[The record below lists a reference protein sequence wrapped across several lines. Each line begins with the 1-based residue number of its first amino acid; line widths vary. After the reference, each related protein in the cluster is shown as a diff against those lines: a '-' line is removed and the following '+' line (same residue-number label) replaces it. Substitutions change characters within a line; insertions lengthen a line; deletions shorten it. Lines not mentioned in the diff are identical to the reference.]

1 MSLSYKQMIDSL
13 DFCNN
18 EGYLM
23 YNNKPKFNDEWFFK
37 QLKSHLNPKD
47 YENFINK
54 GISLKDLSKD
64 SLLLMKYVISNAS
77 KEMENL
83 CGLVNYTRLIHTIV
97 VLYNKFGKN
106 LYNYRKSF
114 LIHDIQILT
123 RDILIDRMEETIQKI
138 PSFYGYKSAML
149 IYKNDENES
158 FARYHMSI
166 DGYFQFII
174 EDGEEGIK
182 ALKNGWRNFKVWKFY
197 RRLEKQGKIPVYK
210 DKEVEENLW
219 YFPKRCV
226 DCMFKFEDLDKIETI
241 SPMDET
247 IAKNIANGIGR
258 FSSVLLAFHV
268 YGVFETASKLCSF
281 SALHVRSKV
290 PKKVLS
296 ELYRNGISL
305 NDYIKNEI
313 TTITKNYDTPSW
325 WDLTVFV
332 IPIVWE
338 DWILVEWLLQK
349 LRTSFKSMVKTRVH
363 YVHGTK
369 LKYNYFK
376 KLDEIT
382 PEDLTNGIKTSPSVA
397 FKNSEERLRKLR
409 MDEEKNIELPI
420 SPFKETESVK
430 QLKCSFDFIEESKF
444 MNNCVSGYINSAK
457 YGSCFIYHVDSSNHH
472 GTMEIDK
479 HGSVV
484 QLYSIHNEDPEP
496 EVMYAVAEWLKVNN
510 LEVSEVIKEWRNALN
525 NDQKS
530 QFDKVYCN

>member
-1 MSLSYKQMIDSL
+1 MSYKQMIDSL
-13 DFCNN
+13 DFYNN

-23 YNNKPKFNDEWFFK
+23 YNNKPKIYNEWFFR
-37 QLKSHLNPKD
+37 QLKSFLNPKD
-47 YENFINK
+47 YENFVKK

-64 SLLLMKYVISNAS
+64 SLLLTKYMINKAS
-77 KEMENL
+77 KEMETY
-83 CGLVNYTRLIHTIV
+83 CGLGNYTRLIHAIV

-106 LYNYRKSF
+106 LYNYKKRF
-114 LIHDIQILT
+114 LVHDIQILT
-123 RDILIDRMEETIQKI
+123 RDILIDRIEETIQKI
-138 PSFYGYKSAML
+138 PSFYGYKAAML
-149 IYKNDENES
+149 TYRMDENES
-158 FARYHMSI
+158 FARYYMGI

-174 EDGEEGIK
+174 EDEEEGIK
-182 ALKNGWRNFKVWKFY
+182 ALNNGWRNFKLWKFY
-197 RRLEKQGKIPVYK
+197 RKLEKQRKIPVYK
-210 DKEVEENLW
+210 DEEVEENLW
-219 YFPKRCV
+219 YSKKHS
-226 DCMFKFEDLDKIETI
+226 DCTFKFEDLDKIETI

-247 IAKNIANGIGR
+247 IAKNIATGVGK
-258 FSSVLLAFHV
+258 FSSVLLAYHV
-268 YGVFETASKLCSF
+268 YGVFETASKLCGF
-281 SALHVRSKV
+281 NALHMHNKV

-296 ELYRNGISL
+296 ELFRNGLSL
-305 NDYIKNEI
+305 NDYIKKEI
-313 TTITKNYDTPSW
+313 ISITKDYDTPGW
-325 WDLTVFV
+325 WDLTFFV
-332 IPIVWE
+332 IPVVWE

-369 LKYNYFK
+369 LKYNYFR

-397 FKNSEERLRKLR
+397 FKNSEERLRRLR

-457 YGSCFIYHVDSSNHH
+457 YGSCFIYHVESSDHH

-510 LEVSEVIKEWRNALN
+510 LEVSEVIKEWRATLD

-530 QFDKVYCN
+530 KFDEVYSN

>member
-1 MSLSYKQMIDSL
+1 MPYKQMIDSL
-13 DFCNN
+13 DFYNN

-37 QLKSHLNPKD
+37 QLKLYLNPKD
-47 YENFINK
+47 YENFVKK
-54 GISLKDLSKD
+54 GIRLKDLSKD
-64 SLLLMKYVISNAS
+64 SLFIMKHMIHKAS
-77 KEMENL
+77 KEMETYYS
-83 CGLVNYTRLIHTIV
+83 GLGNYTRHINAII

-106 LYNYRKSF
+106 LYNYKKRF
-114 LIHDIQILT
+114 LVHDIQILT
-123 RDILIDRMEETIQKI
+123 RDMMIDKMEEIIQKI

-149 IYKNDENES
+149 IYKMDEKES
-158 FARYHMSI
+158 FARYIGI
-166 DGYFQFII
+166 DGYFQFIV
-174 EDGEEGIK
+174 EDEKEGIK
-182 ALKNGWRNFKVWKFY
+182 ALKNGWRNFKLWRFY

-210 DKEVEENLW
+210 NKEVEDNLW
-219 YFPKRCV
+219 YSKKYS
-226 DCMFKFEDLDKIETI
+226 DCTFKFEDLDLDKIETI

-247 IAKNIANGIGR
+247 IAKNIATGVGK
-258 FSSVLLAFHV
+258 FSSVLLAYHV
-268 YGVFETASKLCSF
+268 YGVFETATKLCGMYN
-281 SALHVRSKV
+281 KI

-296 ELYRNGISL
+296 EIFRNGMSL
-305 NDYIKNEI
+305 NDYVKKEIISIIKD
-313 TTITKNYDTPSW
+313 YDTPSW
-325 WDLTVFV
+325 WDLTFFV
-332 IPIVWE
+332 VPTVWE

-376 KLDEIT
+376 KLDEII

-397 FKNSEERLRKLR
+397 FKNSEERLRRLR
-409 MDEEKNIELPI
+409 MDKEKNIELPI

-457 YGSCFIYHVDSSNHH
+457 YGSCFIYHVESSDHH

-510 LEVSEVIKEWRNALN
+510 LEVSEVIKEWRNTLN

-530 QFDKVYCN
+530 KFDEIYCH

>member
-1 MSLSYKQMIDSL
+1 MSYKQMIDSL
-13 DFCNN
+13 DFYNN

-23 YNNKPKFNDEWFFK
+23 YNNKPKFNNGWFFK
-37 QLKSHLNPKD
+37 QLKLFLKPKD
-47 YENFINK
+47 YENFTNK
-54 GISLKDLSKD
+54 GISLKELTQD
-64 SLLLMKYVISNAS
+64 SLLLMKYMIGKAS
-77 KEMENL
+77 KEMETY
-83 CGLVNYTRLIHTIV
+83 CGLGNYTSIIHAIA
-97 VLYNKFGKN
+97 VLYNKFGKSM
-106 LYNYRKSF
+106 YNYKKRF
-114 LIHDIQILT
+114 LISDIQILT
-123 RDILIDRMEETIQKI
+123 RDILIDKMEEIIQKL
-138 PSFYGYKSAML
+138 PSFYGYKSVML
-149 IYKNDENES
+149 IYKMDENES
-158 FARYHMSI
+158 FARYMGI
-166 DGYFQFII
+166 GGYFQFII
-174 EDGEEGIK
+174 EDEEEGIK
-182 ALKNGWRNFKVWKFY
+182 ALNNGWRNFKVWKFY

-219 YFPKRCV
+219 YYPKKRDDCV
-226 DCMFKFEDLDKIETI
+226 FKFEDLDKIETI

-247 IAKNIANGIGR
+247 IAENIATGVGK
-258 FSSVLLAFHV
+258 FSSVLLAYHV
-268 YGVFETASKLCSF
+268 YGVFETASKLCGF
-281 SALHVRSKV
+281 NALHMHNKV

-313 TTITKNYDTPSW
+313 TTITKDYDTPSW
-325 WDLTVFV
+325 WDLTFFV

-369 LKYNYFK
+369 LKYTYFR

-397 FKNSEERLRKLR
+397 FKNSEERLRKIR

-420 SPFKETESVK
+420 APFKETESVK
-430 QLKCSFDFIEESKF
+430 QLKCSFDFIDESKF

-457 YGSCFIYHVDSSNHH
+457 YGSCFIYHVESSDHH

-479 HGSVV
+479 YGSVV

-496 EVMYAVAEWLKVNN
+496 EVMYAIAEWLKVNS
-510 LEVSEVIKEWRNALN
+510 LEISEVIKDWRNTLN

-530 QFDKVYCN
+530 KFDKVYSN

>member
-1 MSLSYKQMIDSL
+1 MSYTQMIDSL
-13 DFCNN
+13 DFYNN

-23 YNNKPKFNDEWFFK
+23 YNSKPKFNDEWFFK
-37 QLKSHLNPKD
+37 QLKSYLNPKD

-64 SLLLMKYVISNAS
+64 SLFIMKYMIHKAS
-77 KEMENL
+77 KEMETYYS
-83 CGLVNYTRLIHTIV
+83 GLGNYTRHIHAIV

-106 LYNYRKSF
+106 LYNYKKRF
-114 LIHDIQILT
+114 LVHDIQILT
-123 RDILIDRMEETIQKI
+123 RDILIDKMEEIIQKI

-149 IYKNDENES
+149 TYKTDEKES
-158 FARYHMSI
+158 FARYMGI

-174 EDGEEGIK
+174 EDEKEGVK
-182 ALKNGWRNFKVWKFY
+182 ALKNGWRNFNVWKFY

-219 YFPKRCV
+219 YYAKKRS
-226 DCMFKFEDLDKIETI
+226 DCTFKFKFEDLDKIETI

-247 IAKNIANGIGR
+247 IAKNIATGIGK

-268 YGVFETASKLCSF
+268 YGVLETASKLCGMCN
-281 SALHVRSKV
+281 KV

-296 ELYRNGISL
+296 ELFRNGISF

-313 TTITKNYDTPSW
+313 ISITKNYVTPSW
-325 WDLTVFV
+325 WNLTFFV
-332 IPIVWE
+332 IPVVWE

-369 LKYNYFK
+369 LKYTYFK

-397 FKNSEERLRKLR
+397 FKNSEERLRKIR
-409 MDEEKNIELPI
+409 MDEETNIELPI
-420 SPFKETESVK
+420 APFKETESVK
-430 QLKCSFDFIEESKF
+430 QLKCSFDFMDESKF

-457 YGSCFIYHVDSSNHH
+457 YGSCFIYHVESSDHH

-496 EVMYAVAEWLKVNN
+496 EVMYAVAEWLKVNS
-510 LEVSEVIKEWRNALN
+510 LEISEVIKDWRNTLN

-530 QFDKVYCN
+530 QFDKIYSN

>member
-1 MSLSYKQMIDSL
+1 MRGEDNMAYTQKLDLLSFYS
-13 DFCNN
+13 
-18 EGYLM
+18 EGYELQI
-23 YNNKPKFNDEWFFK
+23 NDKWFFG

-54 GISLKDLSKD
+54 GITLDDLSKD
-64 SLLLMKYVISNAS
+64 LSLLTAFKW
-77 KEMENL
+77 METRY
-83 CGLVNYTRLIHTIV
+83 GLVNYTRLEYVIV
-97 VLYNKFGKN
+97 MLYNKFGKD
-106 LYNYRKSF
+106 LYNYKKRF
-114 LIHDIQILT
+114 LISDIQILS
-123 RDILIDRMEETIQKI
+123 RIILIYKLEETIQKL
-138 PSFYGYKSAML
+138 PSFFGYRSAMR
-149 IYKNDENES
+149 IYKMDQNKS
-158 FARYHMSI
+158 YATYTKI

-174 EDGEEGIK
+174 EDEKEGVK
-182 ALKNGWRNFKVWKFY
+182 ALKNGWRNFEVWKFY

-219 YFPKRCV
+219 CYAKKCS
-226 DCMFKFEDLDKIETI
+226 DCTFKFEDIDKIETI

-247 IAKNIANGIGR
+247 IAKNIATGVGR

-268 YGVFETASKLCSF
+268 YGVFETASKLCGF

-369 LKYNYFK
+369 LKYTYFR

-420 SPFKETESVK
+420 APFKETESVK

-457 YGSCFIYHVDSSNHH
+457 YGSCFIYHIESSNHH

-484 QLYSIHNEDPEP
+484 QLYSMHNEDPEP
-496 EVMYAVAEWLKVNN
+496 EVMYAVAEWLKINS
-510 LEVSEVIKEWRNALN
+510 LEISEVIKKWRNTLN

-530 QFDKVYCN
+530 QFDKVYSN

>member
-1 MSLSYKQMIDSL
+1 MSYKQMIDSL
-13 DFCNN
+13 DFYNN

-23 YNNKPKFNDEWFFK
+23 YNSKPKFNNEWFFK
-37 QLKSHLNPKD
+37 QLKSYLNPKD

-54 GISLKDLSKD
+54 GIRLKDLSKD
-64 SLLLMKYVISNAS
+64 SLFIMKHMIHKAS
-77 KEMENL
+77 KEMETYYS
-83 CGLVNYTRLIHTIV
+83 GLGNYTRHIHAIV
-97 VLYNKFGKN
+97 VLYNRFGKN
-106 LYNYRKSF
+106 LYNYKKHF
-114 LIHDIQILT
+114 LVHDIQILT
-123 RDILIDRMEETIQKI
+123 RDILIDKMEEIIQKI

-149 IYKNDENES
+149 IYKTDEKES
-158 FARYHMSI
+158 FARYMGI

-174 EDGEEGIK
+174 EDEKEGVK
-182 ALKNGWRNFKVWKFY
+182 ALNSGCRNFKVWKFY
-197 RRLEKQGKIPVYK
+197 RKLEKQGKIPLYK

-219 YFPKRCV
+219 YYPKKHN

-247 IAKNIANGIGR
+247 IAKNIATGVGR

-268 YGVFETASKLCSF
+268 YGVFETASKLCSSF

-296 ELYRNGISL
+296 ELFRNGMSL
-305 NDYIKNEI
+305 NDYIKKEI
-313 TTITKNYDTPSW
+313 ISITKDYDTPGW
-325 WDLTVFV
+325 WDLTFFV
-332 IPIVWE
+332 IPVVWE

-349 LRTSFKSMVKTRVH
+349 LRTSFKSMIKTRVH

-369 LKYNYFK
+369 LKYTYFK

-397 FKNSEERLRKLR
+397 FKNSEERLRRLR

-420 SPFKETESVK
+420 APFKETESVK
-430 QLKCSFDFIEESKF
+430 QIKCSFDFIEESKF

-457 YGSCFIYHVDSSNHH
+457 YGSCFIYHVESSDHH

-479 HGSVV
+479 HGSIV

-510 LEVSEVIKEWRNALN
+510 LEISEVIKDWRNTLN

-530 QFDKVYCN
+530 KFDKVYSN